1 MGRFFGSGR
10 VKAMSTASGLT
21 EIRPSDTHESRPHV
35 KTSRVLACVLCQQR
49 KVKCDRQ
56 FPCANCVKSRV
67 QCVPST
73 LTQRKRKR
81 KFGDRELLDHLRKYE
96 DLLREHNIPFEP
108 LHPNWAPRP
117 ERSSTQHAWN
127 SDDDMPEI
135 VDTRTSTPSTTIKSD
150 GGYQPR

>member
-1 MGRFFGSGR
+1 M
-10 VKAMSTASGLT
+10 ANASGIT
-21 EIRPSDTHESRPHV
+21 ENYPSDPHGSRTHV
-35 KTSRVLACVLCQQR
+35 KPHRILACVLCQQR

-96 DLLREHNIPFEP
+96 DLLRANNIPFEP
-108 LHPNWAPRP
+108 LHQDWAPRP
-117 ERSSTQHAWN
+117 ETSNTQHAWN
-127 SDDDMPEI
+127 SGDEMPETA
-135 VDTRTSTPSTTIKSD
+135 DTRISTPSTTIKSD